1 MFGVKKILVAGAS
14 VAAITAA
21 APAAAQYYSQPYGQ
35 TYGQV
40 YAQPYGQAYA
50 QPYGRAYASPYGAPY
65 GNAYGYNNASTQA
78 AAQRCSA
85 AVQQRL
91 STRTGVAGILG
102 AVLGART
109 VGGRVVQVTQV
120 NPNRSGIRV
129 RGLASS
135 GSNMGPYGAGA
146 YGAYGMAYQPDLSF
160 KCDVDYRGYVRDID
174 INRR

>member
-1 MFGVKKILVAGAS
+1 MFSVKKMLVAGVGVDAL
-14 VAAITAA
+14 AGTAT
-21 APAAAQYYSQPYGQ
+21 PAAAQYYYSQPYASPYAR
-35 TYGQV
+35 TYASP
-40 YAQPYGQAYA
+40 YA
-50 QPYGRAYASPYGAPY
+50 RSYASPYGAPY
-65 GNAYGYNNASTQA
+65 GNAYGYGYNNASTTA

-109 VGGRVVQVTQV
+109 VGGRVLQVTQV
-120 NPNRSGIRV
+120 NPNRSTIRV

-135 GSNMGPYGAGA
+135 GTNMGQYGYGA

>member
-1 MFGVKKILVAGAS
+1 MFSVKKILVAGVG
-14 VAAITAA
+14 VAALAGAA
-21 APAAAQYYSQPYGQ
+21 SPAAAQYYSQPYASP
-35 TYGQV
+35 
-40 YAQPYGQAYA
+40 YA
-50 QPYGRAYASPYGAPY
+50 RSYASPYGAPY

-91 STRTGVAGILG
+91 STRTGVSGILG

-109 VGGRVVQVTQV
+109 VGGRVLQVTQV
-120 NPNRSGIRV
+120 NPNRSTIRV

-135 GSNMGPYGAGA
+135 GTNMGPYGAGA

-160 KCDVDYRGYVRDID
+160 KCDVDYRGYIRDID

>member
-1 MFGVKKILVAGAS
+1 MFSVKKILVAGAS
-14 VAAITAA
+14 VAALAGTAT
-21 APAAAQYYSQPYGQ
+21 PAAAQYYSNQPYA
-35 TYGQV
+35 YG
-40 YAQPYGQAYA
+40 
-50 QPYGRAYASPYGAPY
+50 SPYGAPY
-65 GNAYGYNNASTQA
+65 GNAYGYGYNNASTTA

-91 STRTGVAGILG
+91 STRTGVSGILG

-109 VGGRVVQVTQV
+109 MGGRVLQVTQV
-120 NPNRSGIRV
+120 NPNRSAIRV

-135 GSNMGPYGAGA
+135 GSNMGPYGVGA

-160 KCDVDYRGYVRDID
+160 KCDVDYRGYIRDID

>member
-1 MFGVKKILVAGAS
+1 MFSVKKILAAGAG
-14 VAAITAA
+14 VAALAGAA
-21 APAAAQYYSQPYGQ
+21 TPAAAQYYSQPYRS
-35 TYGQV
+35 
-40 YAQPYGQAYA
+40 A
-50 QPYGRAYASPYGAPY
+50 YGAPY
-65 GNAYGYNNASTQA
+65 GNAYGYGYNNGATQA

-91 STRTGVAGILG
+91 STRTGVSGILG

-109 VGGRVVQVTQV
+109 VGGRVLQVTKV
-120 NPNRSGIRV
+120 NPNRSSIRV

-135 GSNMGPYGAGA
+135 GTNMGPYGAGA

>member
-1 MFGVKKILVAGAS
+1 MFSVKKILVAGVG
-14 VAAITAA
+14 VAALAGAA
-21 APAAAQYYSQPYGQ
+21 TPAAAQYYYSQPYAQ
-35 TYGQV
+35 S
-40 YAQPYGQAYA
+40 YASPYA
-50 QPYGRAYASPYGAPY
+50 RSYASPYGNAY
-65 GNAYGYNNASTQA
+65 GYGYGYNNASTQA

-91 STRTGVAGILG
+91 STRAGVGGILG

-109 VGGRVVQVTQV
+109 MGGRVLQVTQV
-120 NPNRSGIRV
+120 NPNRSTIRV

-135 GSNMGPYGAGA
+135 GSNYGPYGAGA

-160 KCDVDYRGYVRDID
+160 KCDVDYQGYIRDID

>member
-1 MFGVKKILVAGAS
+1 MFSVKKILAAGAGVAAVAG
-14 VAAITAA
+14 VAT
-21 APAAAQYYSQPYGQ
+21 PAAAQYYSQPYRS
-35 TYGQV
+35 
-40 YAQPYGQAYA
+40 A
-50 QPYGRAYASPYGAPY
+50 YGAPY
-65 GNAYGYNNASTQA
+65 GNAYGYGYNNASTTA

-109 VGGRVVQVTQV
+109 VGGRVLQVTQV
-120 NPNRSGIRV
+120 NPNRSSIRV

-135 GSNMGPYGAGA
+135 GTNMGPYGAGA

>member
-1 MFGVKKILVAGAS
+1 MFSVKTILVAGAG
-14 VAAITAA
+14 VAALAGTAT
-21 APAAAQYYSQPYGQ
+21 PAAAQYYYSQPYAAP
-35 TYGQV
+35 
-40 YAQPYGQAYA
+40 YAQS
-50 QPYGRAYASPYGAPY
+50 YASPYGAPY
-65 GNAYGYNNASTQA
+65 GNAYGYNNASTTA

-109 VGGRVVQVTQV
+109 VGGRVLQVTQV
-120 NPNRSGIRV
+120 NPNRSSIRV

-135 GSNMGPYGAGA
+135 GTNMGQYGYGA
-146 YGAYGMAYQPDLSF
+146 YGAYGMAYQPDLRF
-160 KCDVDYRGYVRDID
+160 KCDVDYRGYIRDID

>member
-1 MFGVKKILVAGAS
+1 MFSVKKILVAGAS

-21 APAAAQYYSQPYGQ
+21 TPAAAQYYSQPYRS
-35 TYGQV
+35 
-40 YAQPYGQAYA
+40 A
-50 QPYGRAYASPYGAPY
+50 YGAPY
-65 GNAYGYNNASTQA
+65 GNAYGYGYNNGATQA

-91 STRTGVAGILG
+91 STRTGVSGILG

-109 VGGRVVQVTQV
+109 VGGRVLQVTKV
-120 NPNRSGIRV
+120 NPNRSSIRV

-135 GSNMGPYGAGA
+135 GTNMGPYGAGA

>member
-1 MFGVKKILVAGAS
+1 MFSVKKTLVAGVA
-14 VAAITAA
+14 VAAIAGMAT
-21 APAAAQYYSQPYGQ
+21 PAAAQYYNQPYASR
-35 TYGQV
+35 
-40 YAQPYGQAYA
+40 YAQP
-50 QPYGRAYASPYGAPY
+50 YASPYGAPY
-65 GNAYGYNNASTQA
+65 GNSYGYGYNNASTQA

-91 STRTGVAGILG
+91 STRTGVSGILG

-109 VGGRVVQVTQV
+109 VGGRVLQVTQV
-120 NPNRSGIRV
+120 NPNRSSIRV

-135 GSNMGPYGAGA
+135 GSNMGQYGYGA

-160 KCDVDYRGYVRDID
+160 KCDIDYHGYIRDLD

>member
-1 MFGVKKILVAGAS
+1 MFSVKKILAAGAG
-14 VAAITAA
+14 VAALAGAA
-21 APAAAQYYSQPYGQ
+21 TPAAAQYYSQPYRS
-35 TYGQV
+35 
-40 YAQPYGQAYA
+40 A
-50 QPYGRAYASPYGAPY
+50 YGAPY
-65 GNAYGYNNASTQA
+65 GNAYGYGYNNASTTA

-109 VGGRVVQVTQV
+109 VGGRVLQVTQV
-120 NPNRSGIRV
+120 NPNRSSIRV

>member
-1 MFGVKKILVAGAS
+1 MFSVKKMLVAGAG
-14 VAAITAA
+14 VAALAGAA
-21 APAAAQYYSQPYGQ
+21 TPAAAQYYYSQPRTAYGSQ
-35 TYGQV
+35 
-40 YAQPYGQAYA
+40 
-50 QPYGRAYASPYGAPY
+50 YASPYGNAY
-65 GNAYGYNNASTQA
+65 GYGYNNASTQA

-91 STRTGVAGILG
+91 STRTGVSGILG

-109 VGGRVVQVTQV
+109 VGGRVLQVTQV
-120 NPNRSGIRV
+120 NPNRSSIRV

-135 GSNMGPYGAGA
+135 GTNMGQYGYGA